1 MSDIQSGNIEYER
14 VGRLTKDVRG
24 FNDAPTFYIADL
36 STTILE
42 LTLQNS
48 VTKEPIEGFQPINI
62 APTLI
67 ESPIGGASPNPGNEN
82 KVVIEF
88 TVPRPSGSIPE
99 NSNWFVEWEDE
110 LGGLDWFEL
119 YISDKTSEEIQEVFI
134 PY

>member
-1 MSDIQSGNIEYER
+1 MSDIQSGSIEYGR
-14 VGRLTKDVRG
+14 VTRLTKDVRG

-36 STTILE
+36 SITTIE
-42 LTLQNS
+42 LTLQDS

-62 APTLI
+62 IPTLI

-88 TVPRPSGSIPE
+88 TVDKPEGEIPGGS
-99 NSNWFVEWEDE
+99 NYFVEWEDE

>member
-1 MSDIQSGNIEYER
+1 MSDIQSGNIEYGR
-14 VGRLTKDVRG
+14 VTRLTKDVRG
-24 FNDAPTFYIADL
+24 FNDAPTFYIVDL
-36 STTILE
+36 STTTIE
-42 LTLQNS
+42 LTLQDS

-62 APTLI
+62 ITALI